1 MSDNSAATEDPDMLN
16 RRRLLSSLAMIPAF
30 AASVRHASAQPT
42 SSATPMAGMATGTMS
57 LQTCVESCW
66 RSHVMCLETE
76 RYCLEKGGMH
86 VMPVHLTLLAD
97 CAEMCQKTANSL
109 LRRSPQ
115 HAAVCIACAHLCDAC
130 AQECEAMKEDE
141 RMVLCARTCRDC
153 ANHCREMSKLPI

>member
-1 MSDNSAATEDPDMLN
+1 MLSAYSKSVQPTLFAGQQCP
-16 RRRLLSSLAMIPAF
+16 LSAF
-30 AASVRHASAQPT
+30 AASVHYVSAQPA
-42 SSATPMAGMATGTMS
+42 SSSMPPMAGMAAGTMS

-86 VMPVHLTLLAD
+86 VMLTHMTLLAD
-97 CAEMCQKTANSL
+97 CAEMCEKTANSL

-115 HAAVCIACAHLCDAC
+115 HGAICIACAQLCDAC
-130 AQECEAMKEDE
+130 AQECELMKEDE
-141 RMVLCARTCRDC
+141 RMLLCARTCRDC